1 MKKLIDT
8 HSHIY
13 YDKYNDDL
21 DEVINRS
28 LDKGVDKIICV
39 GVDIES
45 SIQSL
50 EIANKYNNVFSTV
63 GYHPHESQKATKG
76 YLKDL
81 EAMCKEPKVVAIG
94 ETGLD
99 YYYNHSSPE
108 IQKKRF
114 IEQIELANSL
124 KLPIIIHN
132 RESDDDLYKILEK
145 YTPKGVIH
153 CFSSNLNF
161 ANKIIDL
168 GLLLSFTGIITF
180 KNSGLSDVISSI
192 PISKLMV
199 ETDSPYL
206 TPEPHRGKRNEPSYV
221 LIVAKKIAEIKKIP
235 LEDVINQTTSNALK
249 LFYKLK

>member
-13 YDKYNDDL
+13 YDKYNHDL

-28 LDKGVDKIICV
+28 LDKGIDRIICV
-39 GVDIES
+39 GVDLES

-50 EIANKYNNVFSTV
+50 EIANKYSNVFCTV
-63 GYHPHESQKATKG
+63 GYHPHESQKAING
-76 YLKDL
+76 YLNDL
-81 EAMCKEPKVVAIG
+81 EEMCKDPKVVAIG

-99 YYYNHSSPE
+99 YYYNYSYPE

-114 IEQIELANSL
+114 IEQIELAISL
-124 KLPIIIHN
+124 KLPVVIHN
-132 RESDDDLYKILEK
+132 RESDNDLYEILKK

-153 CFSSNLNF
+153 CFSSDINF

-180 KNSGLSDVISSI
+180 KNSTLSNVIASI

-206 TPEPHRGKRNEPSYV
+206 TPEPYRGKRNEPSYV
-221 LIVAKKIAEIKKIP
+221 SIVAEKIAEIKKIP
-235 LEDVINQTTSNALK
+235 IEDVIDQTTSNALK